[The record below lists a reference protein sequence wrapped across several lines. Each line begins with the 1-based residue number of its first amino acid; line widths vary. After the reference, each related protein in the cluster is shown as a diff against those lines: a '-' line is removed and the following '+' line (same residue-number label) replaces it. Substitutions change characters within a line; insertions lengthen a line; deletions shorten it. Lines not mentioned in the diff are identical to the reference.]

1 MNTDNDNT
9 SFDSNENAFDLI
21 KQNRL
26 KNKNKVILAHL
37 NINSI
42 RNKFTCLKELV
53 SDNIDV
59 LVIQETKL
67 DETFP
72 ERAFMIPGYKKPF
85 RKDRNSHGG
94 GIMVFIRDDIPSRE
108 VPQIQGF
115 SDLEG
120 MFVEINLRKSKWLLF
135 ATYKPPSFS
144 KNNYFS
150 LVNKALDAYGSK
162 FENIILMGD
171 LNTTNDD
178 ENLVEFLEDRELS
191 NLVHFPTC
199 FMSETNPSTIDLII
213 TNKPKSFQNTIGVST
228 GISDFHKM
236 VLTSMKTTF
245 PKAVPKEIVYRDTK
259 NFDKKAF
266 KRDLKENLKKADSTN
281 YALFEEIFENV
292 LDKHAPKKKKIQ
304 RANHKPYVTKAMRK
318 AIMKRSELAT
328 KYRTRPTEEN
338 KKAFKKQRNFCNRLY
353 KKERQKYY
361 ENLDLR
367 KINDNKKFWNT
378 VKPLM
383 SNKGPNSQKISLK
396 EGDKLVTD
404 DIEIANVLNKHFVS
418 SVRCLAEKGGC
429 SAHVLDINDEKD
441 TLDNIF
447 TRFKLH
453 PSIIA
458 IKEKSFKE
466 IFDFTL
472 LTTDEVLSEI
482 NKLDHTKSTTGIS
495 ISLLKDNSDICAPI
509 LTNIFNSCIN
519 NGVFPDQLKL
529 ADITPIFKSVDSM
542 AKKNYRPVSI
552 LNSVSKLFEKLIQKQ
567 LNPFFDDKLSEYL
580 CGYRKGNSTQYALL
594 NLIESWKKYRDNHG
608 YSAAVLMDLSKAFDT
623 INHDLLLA
631 KLHAYGVSKNALK
644 LMMSYLRNR
653 YQRTKVNG
661 EYSSWEELLTG
672 VPQGS
677 VLGPLLF
684 NIYLNDLLYAVENA
698 EICNFADDTTPHS
711 SGYDLKEVMI
721 DVEHDCS
728 LLVEWFR
735 DNYLTLNADKCHLLV
750 SGYKCEAMY
759 ASVGDALLWEENSV
773 KLLGLIIDS
782 ELTFNNYV
790 QMICK
795 KASQKLTAIVRL
807 ANIISE
813 KKRKVLLKTFFE
825 SQFSYCPLLW
835 MFCSRKLN
843 NKINRLHERA
853 LRIAYADYVSSF
865 EELLA
870 KDDSVTIHQRNL
882 KVLAVEMYKIS
893 QGISPKFMNDLVEEF
908 DTKYHTRSRYGVEL
922 DEGGNVKCLNKK
934 LYYRPQKSNTS
945 SFGLESF
952 RWLGPKIWEL
962 IPDDLK
968 NTKNLATFKSALK
981 KLNIDNCPCK
991 LCKNYIQ
998 GVGYIS

>member
-292 LDKHAPKKKKIQ
+292 LDKHAPKKKKLQ

-429 SAHVLDINDEKD
+429 SAHVLDINNEKD

-653 YQRTKVNG
+653 Y
-661 EYSSWEELLTG
+661 
-672 VPQGS
+672 
-677 VLGPLLF
+677 
-684 NIYLNDLLYAVENA
+684 
-698 EICNFADDTTPHS
+698 
-711 SGYDLKEVMI
+711 
-721 DVEHDCS
+721 
-728 LLVEWFR
+728 
-735 DNYLTLNADKCHLLV
+735 
-750 SGYKCEAMY
+750 
-759 ASVGDALLWEENSV
+759 
-773 KLLGLIIDS
+773 
-782 ELTFNNYV
+782 
-790 QMICK
+790 
-795 KASQKLTAIVRL
+795 
-807 ANIISE
+807 
-813 KKRKVLLKTFFE
+813 
-825 SQFSYCPLLW
+825 
-835 MFCSRKLN
+835 
-843 NKINRLHERA
+843 
-853 LRIAYADYVSSF
+853 
-865 EELLA
+865 
-870 KDDSVTIHQRNL
+870 
-882 KVLAVEMYKIS
+882 
-893 QGISPKFMNDLVEEF
+893 
-908 DTKYHTRSRYGVEL
+908 
-922 DEGGNVKCLNKK
+922 
-934 LYYRPQKSNTS
+934 
-945 SFGLESF
+945 
-952 RWLGPKIWEL
+952 
-962 IPDDLK
+962 
-968 NTKNLATFKSALK
+968 
-981 KLNIDNCPCK
+981 
-991 LCKNYIQ
+991 
-998 GVGYIS
+998 

>member
-292 LDKHAPKKKKIQ
+292 LDKHAPKKKKLQ

-367 KINDNKKFWNT
+367 KINDNKKFWST

-429 SAHVLDINDEKD
+429 SAHVLDINNEKD